1 MTHRVLH
8 APMSYFDTTPLG
20 RVLNRFT
27 YDVEQVDI
35 TLVQFMSI
43 FIIATSWLIAG
54 QAVMIAVVPYMA
66 VLNAVV
72 LVFYIIVLRHYRWS
86 ATDLQRLDAIS
97 RSPIQASLAEGL
109 DGSFTIRA
117 FGKVNYF
124 AAEFQVYIDENSSA
138 MLNFVASRRWLAV
151 RLETLGAFVTLG
163 ASLSIALFNDQ
174 FRLTPGLSGLLLM
187 WASSMTVTLGF
198 LINAFS
204 EVEAAITSI
213 ERMHS
218 MELLPQELCMI
229 TPNKNQ
235 VDDSWPQKGTLVFDN
250 VHLRYRPGLPLSLE
264 GLSFTI
270 EHGQRCALVGRTG

>member
-1 MTHRVLH
+1 
-8 APMSYFDTTPLG
+8 
-20 RVLNRFT
+20 
-27 YDVEQVDI
+27 
-35 TLVQFMSI
+35 
-43 FIIATSWLIAG
+43 
-54 QAVMIAVVPYMA
+54 MIAIVPYMA
-66 VLNAVV
+66 GLNAIV
-72 LVFYIIVLRHYRWS
+72 LALYVMVLRHYRWS
-86 ATDLQRLDAIS
+86 ASDLQRLDAVS

-117 FGKVNYF
+117 FGKINYF
-124 AAEFQVYIDENSSA
+124 AEAFHTYINDNSSA

-163 ASLSIALFNDQ
+163 ASLAITLFNNQ
-174 FRLTPGLSGLLLM
+174 LGLTPGLSGLLLM

-218 MELLPQELCMI
+218 MELLPQEASML
-229 TPNKNQ
+229 TSKEYE
-235 VDDSWPQKGTLVFDN
+235 VDSYWPQKGTLAFDN

-264 GLSFTI
+264 GLSFTL